1 MPATSGPL
9 AQLAATPEGSVLVI
23 YFSDLMK
30 KAQPNH
36 SGHLVPTI
44 CIYVQTCCTFLV
56 LKVKGPLG
64 LLEEDRSSGEKPAGS
79 LFALAWEN
87 VSECFSMEASEA
99 EIPLT

>member
-1 MPATSGPL
+1 MSGPL
-9 AQLAATPEGSVLVI
+9 AQLAVTPEGSVLLI

-56 LKVKGPLG
+56 LKVKKPLG
-64 LLEEDRSSGEKPAGS
+64 LFEEDRSSGEKPAGS
-79 LFALAWEN
+79 MFALAWKN
-87 VSECFSMEASEA
+87 VSECFLTEASEA
-99 EIPLT
+99 EIPFT